1 VSFEG
6 ICPHCGQPTRSDDT
20 PDGIVDCV
28 HCDRSF
34 GVPLPADASPPS
46 GGDAGDGA
54 VGGPQAPPAALG
66 DGPARGSGRAGRSDV
81 PMSTTGLLAAVLTTV
96 FYLAVVRP
104 LQETYFGQLFAERG
118 WVPYV
123 ISFLS
128 FWALA
133 LLAGK
138 YSRLRRQSQV
148 LALDLLPR
156 SIGKRITPA
165 NAPAFSGYV
174 LAVAPQLGAGF
185 LLNRVHRA
193 LEHFSTRARVQETVE
208 LLRNQAESDEAVVES
223 SYTMLRVFIWAIPI
237 LGFIGTVL
245 GIGASVGGFSE
256 SVGNAANLDVMKDS
270 IGTVTTGLGVAFDT
284 TLLALVMSVLIMFP
298 TSSLQKAEED
308 LLARIE
314 DYCGRH
320 LIARLDDGDESE
332 PAAAADE
339 KLLRQVVARLA
350 DELTAE
356 LERRLPR
363 ER

>member
-1 VSFEG
+1 MSFEG
-6 ICPHCGQPTRSDDT
+6 TCPHCGQPTRSDDT

-34 GVPLPADASPPS
+34 AVPAPS
-46 GGDAGDGA
+46 GA
-54 VGGPQAPPAALG
+54 PAPPAPG
-66 DGPARGSGRAGRSDV
+66 DLPARPAGRGRRTDV
-81 PMSTTGLLAAVLTTV
+81 PMSTTGLLAVVLTAV
-96 FYLAVVRP
+96 FYLVVVRP

-118 WVPYV
+118 WVPYA

-128 FWALA
+128 FWALS

-138 YSRLRRQSQV
+138 YRHLRRQSQA

-156 SIGKRITPA
+156 SIGERITPA
-165 NAPAFSGYV
+165 NAPAFLSSVRDAAREVGD
-174 LAVAPQLGAGF
+174 GF
-185 LLNRVHRA
+185 LPDQVCRA

-245 GIGASVGGFSE
+245 GIGASVGGFSD
-256 SVGNAANLDVMKDS
+256 SVADATNLDVMKDS
-270 IGTVTTGLGVAFDT
+270 IGTVTAGLGVAFDT

-298 TSSLQKAEED
+298 TSSLQRAEED
-308 LLARIE
+308 LLARVE

-320 LIARLDDGDESE
+320 LIARLDDGGDRGQTTA
-332 PAAAADE
+332 PDE
-339 KLLRQVVARLA
+339 KLLQQAVARLA
-350 DELTAE
+350 DELASV
-356 LERRLPR
+356 LERRLPKVQ
-363 ER
+363 